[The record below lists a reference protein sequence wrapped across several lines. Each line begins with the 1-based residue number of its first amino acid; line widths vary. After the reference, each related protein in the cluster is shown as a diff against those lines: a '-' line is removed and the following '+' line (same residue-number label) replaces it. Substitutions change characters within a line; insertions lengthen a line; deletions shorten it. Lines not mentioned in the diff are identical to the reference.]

1 MRDVFIYDAIR
12 SARTRAKSN
21 GGLHGLTPPELLK
34 PLYQALAQ
42 RNQLDAALVSE
53 VILGCVTQHGEQAG
67 NIAKTSALF
76 AGWPESVSG
85 LTVHRFCSSSA
96 DAIALAGLKVAT
108 GQTQAIV
115 AGGVE
120 MMSRVPMLSDEARV
134 FSDPEYA
141 VRHQMLLMGSGAD
154 LIATRIGASRQDCDA
169 VALQSQQRATQAQQE
184 GRFQSIIPIETSAGV
199 ISEDECIRA
208 DMTAE
213 RLAKLPPA
221 FAELGAAGAD
231 QVQLAKFPE
240 LDAIEHV
247 HTMGNSPAMC
257 DAGALVLLGDAALGQ
272 SLGVSPTAR
281 LITSTTASGEPLEVV
296 SGCVTVTG
304 ALLANQGLS
313 TEDIDLFEIHE
324 AFAATVVKT
333 RHVLGVDDSR
343 LNVNGGVIALG
354 HPMGATGAIM
364 TGTLIDELHRKQL
377 NKGVVAAS
385 GAAGSGSALL
395 LERC

>member
-1 MRDVFIYDAIR
+1 MKDVFIYDAIR
-12 SARTRAKSN
+12 SARTRAKAN
-21 GGLHGLTPPELLK
+21 GGLPPLTPPELLK

-42 RNQLDAALVSE
+42 RNQLDPTLVSE

-85 LTVHRFCSSSA
+85 LTVHRFCSSSI
-96 DAIALAGLKVAT
+96 DAIALAGLKVAA
-108 GQTQAIV
+108 GQTQAIA

-134 FSDPEYA
+134 FSDPAYA

-154 LIATRIGASRQDCDA
+154 LIATRIGASREDCDA
-169 VALQSQQRATQAQQE
+169 VALQSQQRAALAQQE
-184 GRFQSIIPIETSAGV
+184 GRFQSIVPIETPEGL
-199 ISEDECIRA
+199 ISEDECIR

-213 RLAKLPPA
+213 RLARLPAA

-231 QVQLAKFPE
+231 QLQLAKFSE
-240 LDAIEHV
+240 LVAIEHV
-247 HTMGNSPAMC
+247 HTLGNSPAMC
-257 DAGALVLLGDAALGQ
+257 DAGALVLLGDAALGE
-272 SLGVSPTAR
+272 SLGISPKAR
-281 LITSTTASGEPLEVV
+281 LMASTTASGEPLEVV
-296 SGCVTVTG
+296 SGCVTVTE
-304 ALLANQGLS
+304 ALMADQSLHAQ
-313 TEDIDLFEIHE
+313 DIDLFEIHE

-333 RHVLGVDDSR
+333 RQELGIDDSR

-364 TGTLIDELHRKQL
+364 TGTLIDELHRQEL
-377 NKGVVAAS
+377 SKGIVAAS